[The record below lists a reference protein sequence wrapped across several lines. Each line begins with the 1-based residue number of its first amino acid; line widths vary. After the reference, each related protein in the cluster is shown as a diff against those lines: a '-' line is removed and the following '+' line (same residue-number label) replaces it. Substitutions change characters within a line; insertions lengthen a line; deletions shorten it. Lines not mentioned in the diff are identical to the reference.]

1 MVGSTVMVNVFG
13 QGQAGLAQLALVAAC
28 AGFFTNSAVV
38 GLYRILARAFPD
50 RVRAS
55 GTGLVI
61 GVGRGGAVLGPIIA
75 GFLFESG
82 QGLAAVAL
90 AMSLGSLIA
99 AAMILLSPGR
109 EPA

>member
-13 QGQAGLAQLALVAAC
+13 RGQAGLAQLALVAAC

-38 GLYRILARAFPD
+38 GLYAILAQAFPD